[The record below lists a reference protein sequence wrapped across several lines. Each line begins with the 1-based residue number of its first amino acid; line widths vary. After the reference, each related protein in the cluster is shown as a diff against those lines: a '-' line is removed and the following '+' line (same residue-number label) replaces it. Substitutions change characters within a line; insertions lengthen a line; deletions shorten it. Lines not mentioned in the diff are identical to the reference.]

1 MNLSKEEEYQN
12 YLEQKRARLRNTDF
26 TIISSNCNGAFMYYD
41 LGLPYLSPTVN
52 LTIEMNDFVKM
63 VKNLKWYMEQKIVRA
78 EGEYK
83 YPTGVLGTEGRGIKI
98 NFVHYKSFE
107 EGVQKWEER
116 KKRINWDNLFI
127 VGTARGDFW
136 NYDTI
141 KNFNQLPYKNKVIF
155 TNVDYPEFQSAYYIK
170 GFEKERQLGVLIDY
184 KKAIPFETIFG
195 LF

>member
-1 MNLSKEEEYQN
+1 
-12 YLEQKRARLRNTDF
+12 
-26 TIISSNCNGAFMYYD
+26 
-41 LGLPYLSPTVN
+41 
-52 LTIEMNDFVKM
+52 MNDFVKM
-63 VKNLKWYMEQKIVRA
+63 VKNLKWCMEQKIVRA

-83 YPTGVLGTEGRGIKI
+83 YPTGVFGTEGRGIKI

-107 EGVQKWEER
+107 EGVQKWEEG

-155 TNVDYPEFQSAYYIK
+155 INVDYPEFQAAYYIK
-170 GFEKERQLGVLIDY
+170 SFEKERQLGVLIDY
-184 KKAIPFETIFG
+184 KSNPF
-195 LF
+195 